1 MTTGINRVHFFIAIL
16 CIASVLT
23 IVDGIP
29 PYDYCIGKGPCLS
42 KGQDCGNYCLRNGY
56 TLGGKCDDKPVC
68 CCNAQVIP
76 HK

>member
-1 MTTGINRVHFFIAIL
+1 MLTSCDITIL
-16 CIASVLT
+16 IVGGA
-23 IVDGIP
+23 VDGIP

-56 TLGGKCDDKPVC
+56 TLGGKCDEKRVC
-68 CCNAQVIP
+68 CCNAQIVL